1 MATYTV
7 KQKYLVDNFA
17 VLELLTPAELEVG
30 WSITVAGVDATFNGN
45 YTIYA
50 LPQYLLTS
58 VDDQGDLIL
67 DPLVPLANQVCY
79 QKTADDVPRQLAT
92 GSITWTP
99 ATCTWITSQNILDW
113 LGITVATAGDQTFT
127 TTCAAA
133 ANAFC
138 YRRRYEAGYVDSLTT
153 VPSQDVFLGSVMY
166 GAALYK
172 ARGSVD
178 VFSSFQDM
186 GQSPV
191 VGMNGQIKQL
201 LGIDRPAVA

>member
-1 MATYTV
+1 MATYSVTH
-7 KQKYLVDNFA
+7 KYLLDNYA
-17 VLELLTPAELEVG
+17 VLQLLTPSEIAVG
-30 WSITVAGVDATFNGN
+30 ESITVSAVDATFNG
-45 YTIYA
+45 TFTVRA
-50 LPQYLLTS
+50 LPQYLYIGT
-58 VDDQGDLIL
+58 DDEGDLLYDFNEPIQ
-67 DPLVPLANQVCY
+67 NQVLY
-79 QKTADDVPRQLAT
+79 AKTASDVNRVAAT
-92 GSITWTP
+92 GTITYTQ
-99 ATCTWITSQNILDW
+99 TCTWITSQNILDW

-133 ANAFC
+133 ANSFC
-138 YRRRYEAGYVDSLTT
+138 YRRRQEAGYIDSLTT
-153 VPSQDVFLGSVMY
+153 VSSQDVFLGSVMY

-201 LGIDRPAVA
+201 LGIDRPACA